1 MKKLSYVLIFIISLF
16 FIGNVLALPDSFMT
30 THSGTLKVAMI
41 NGTLTTTEN
50 AACSGTDAAY
60 PCFLKKSSTEGD
72 VICVSGLSVQPPG
85 KDVGFVLFEKAGADV
100 PKTGEWTAKQK
111 KGVAYIINTIAG
123 EGGSKTLSLEQYY
136 WLEILVNDYLDT
148 YNPASHSGVVAKAN
162 QSILNT
168 GKTYNQILNEANEYA
183 NQNFAPTLE
192 ASSTNLTFTKGNDG
206 YYTSTITLNFNQGF
220 NATVSFGN
228 VSNSKFTYTNT
239 GNRFTFKIKEEDIEA
254 GGTESFTLLIDAQG
268 GEYYEAGQYRRNYHE
283 LGIQDL
289 TLTQVTKKRTE
300 DKSLTITGSVSRAA
314 ISIKIGKKDSN
325 KKFVSGA
332 TLMFQTK
339 EQYDSKIDGITITT
353 KNEYFEVLDI
363 QAGTYYLTELEA
375 PKGYDKTDKVYQ
387 IVVASDGSIKV
398 DGKAVTS
405 NEIDVTNDLTE
416 TVISKVS
423 VVTNKELPGATL
435 QILNDKKEKM
445 SCVILDENGKKQTL
459 KECSW
464 VSGEKPIEV
473 VGLAKGKYYLVET
486 IAPKGYVLNETAVEF
501 EVKADGTTTNVVMKN
516 DLEVEV
522 PDTLSSRSA
531 LLLAIAMFDI
541 ALGIGIVTYVKKN
554 KIEE

>member
-16 FIGNVLALPDSFMT
+16 FIGNVLALDSFPSVIHT
-30 THSGTLKVAMI
+30 GNQGAGLTISGSDNSTLI
-41 NGTLTTTEN
+41 EN
-50 AACSGTDAAY
+50 AGSCSGVVY
-60 PCFLKKSSTEGD
+60 PCFHVKTTKALNGTPEVGN
-72 VICVSGLSVQPPG
+72 VVCVSGAGVNPPG
-85 KDVGFVLFEKAGADV
+85 TDIGY
-100 PKTGEWTAKQK
+100 K
-111 KGVAYIINTIAG
+111 KVNWSSDEHKRGVAHIINTVIG
-123 EGGSKTLSLEQYY
+123 EGGSPTPTNYQYY
-136 WLEILVNDYLDT
+136 WTEVLINAYLGTNKYSAGQRLYDHYILTGKEIVPGKSFNKIIEE
-148 YNPASHSGVVAKAN
+148 AKA
-162 QSILNT
+162 
-168 GKTYNQILNEANEYA
+168 YA
-183 NQNFAPTLE
+183 SADYSVSLE
-192 ASSTNLTFTKGNDG
+192 ASSMNLTFTKGSDG
-206 YYTSTITLNFNQGF
+206 YYSSTITITSNTNISLGIISNKKFTIT
-220 NATVSFGN
+220 NAGDRYTFRIKDEDIANGGTETFEVK
-228 VSNSKFTYTNT
+228 VSNSGK
-239 GNRFTFKIKEEDIEA
+239 
-254 GGTESFTLLIDAQG
+254 
-268 GEYYEAGQYRRNYHE
+268 EYYIAQKYTYNGENPGY
-283 LGIQDL
+283 QDL
-289 TLTQVTKKRTE
+289 TLTQTIKETIPGKE
-300 DKSLTITGSVSRAA
+300 LTLSGSVSKES

-445 SCVILDENGKKQTL
+445 SCVILDEKGKKQTL